1 MRTKAVL
8 PLETEHLRV
17 SKPRSKRRLSVIL
30 ALSVCLSVLNVRDG
44 ALGQTLVGVAE
55 TEITPPKGF
64 PIAGYYYERLAAG
77 VHDPLK
83 AKAIVF
89 LGKSAQAALVVCDL
103 TGIAADLTAEVRRRA
118 AEKTGIPASNIIVA
132 GTHSHTAPD
141 YGKDLYESLAKPG
154 DGKRS
159 HYSETL
165 IDRIVEAIEKSK
177 LAAQPVVLLAGSA
190 VQNTPI
196 SFNRRFVMKDGS
208 VRTWM
213 ALNNPDVVRAAG
225 PIDPEVSLVL
235 VRSAADEKPLG
246 LFTNFALH
254 LDTVGGLNWS
264 ADYPYDL
271 EQELRKSLGTK
282 LISVFAN
289 GCCGDI
295 NHIDP
300 SRRDRNRTDF
310 IGRSL
315 AATIQP
321 ALATLRRV
329 DKPDLRV
336 RNATVHLPL
345 QEISAADVRQAE
357 QTLKAFA
364 NHKEIEF
371 FQHVAAYKTIMLDG
385 LRNRPPYSHPAEFL
399 KTGLSH
405 GLAGV
410 GDSLPVDVQV
420 ICLGQELAIVCL
432 PGEVFVDLG
441 LAIKRGSPFRTT
453 LVVELSN
460 CVETLYIP
468 TRAAYAGGGYE
479 VTNSAVQPGS
489 GEALVEAAL
498 RLLRSAATEVAQ
510 QKAAAPAIPLK
521 ARSSS
526 GT

>member
-1 MRTKAVL
+1 ML
-8 PLETEHLRV
+8 L
-17 SKPRSKRRLSVIL
+17 IL
-30 ALSVCLSVLNVRDG
+30 ALGVCLCGQELPTKV
-44 ALGQTLVGVAE
+44 LGQTLVGVAE

-64 PIAGYYYERLAAG
+64 PVAGYYYERLAAG
-77 VHDPLK
+77 THDPLK
-83 AKAIVF
+83 AKALVF
-89 LGKSAQAALVVCDL
+89 GDKTTQAALVVCDL
-103 TGIAADLTAEVRRRA
+103 TGISADLTVEVRRLA
-118 AEKTGIPASNIIVA
+118 AAKTGIPASNIVLA
-132 GTHSHTAPD
+132 ATHSHTAPD
-141 YGKDLYESLAKPG
+141 YGKDLYEYLIEKG
-154 DGKRS
+154 DPKRR

-165 IDRIVEAIEKSK
+165 IVRIVEAIEHAKR
-177 LAAQPVVLLAGSA
+177 AAAPAVLSAGSTI
-190 VQNTPI
+190 QSTPI

-213 ALNNPDVVRAAG
+213 DFKNPEVVRSAG
-225 PIDPEVSLVL
+225 PIDPEISLL
-235 VRSAADEKPLG
+235 FVRSAANGKSLG
-246 LFTNFALH
+246 LLSNFALH

-264 ADYPYDL
+264 ADYPYYL
-271 EQELRKSLGTK
+271 EQELRKSLGSEA
-282 LISVFAN
+282 ISVFAN

-315 AATIQP
+315 ATTIKP
-321 ALATLRRV
+321 ALTMLHRI
-329 DKPDLRV
+329 DKPVLRV
-336 RNATVHLPL
+336 RHTIVRLPL

-357 QTLKAFA
+357 QMLKAFA
-364 NHKEIEF
+364 NNQTIEF
-371 FQHVAAYKTIMLDG
+371 FRHVAAYKTVMLDG
-385 LRNRPPYSHPAEFL
+385 LRNQPPFSHPAAYL

-405 GLAGV
+405 QLAGT
-410 GDSLPVDVQV
+410 GDSLPVDVHA
-420 ICLGQELAIVCL
+420 ICLGDDLAIVCL

-468 TRAAYAGGGYE
+468 TRAAYAGDGYE

-498 RLLRSAATEVAQ
+498 RLLRTAASEASQ
-510 QKAAAPAIPLK
+510 QKSSVPAVGPRQ
-521 ARSSS
+521 RSSP